1 MNPTQILLK
10 NPKLAKQ
17 ILSEL
22 ASRATGYNLSDPLF
36 VKQDAFINSKASLV
50 AGFCTRRAGKS
61 YGAGLKLYQTALKY
75 AGTTSVYI
83 SLTRDSAKRIMLKDV
98 MKVINRKY
106 DIGAVFNHTELSI
119 TLPNGSIIYLLGMD
133 SDKREMDKV
142 LGQKFKLAIID
153 EAGSFRQDLREI
165 VYSKLK
171 PACADLRGQIYL
183 IGTPQNF
190 TKGLFY
196 DVVWT
201 QTEPGWE
208 VHKWS
213 AFDNLYMADVWQ
225 REIDEMVSVNPRV
238 VETPWFKQNYLGQY
252 VVDTEAL
259 CYRYRPDVNLVKSS
273 TVSKFDFYVLG
284 IDLGYED
291 ATAFSLLG
299 YNDKGGKLY
308 VVHTSKEKH
317 LTLTQVASRI
327 NWYQDRYAP
336 YKMIVDNAAKQAVE
350 EIKQRFTLPL
360 VAADKA
366 GKADFIEI
374 MNNDFVA
381 GNILISDACSD
392 LTVEYENLIWD
403 DNSAK
408 KQEHPNCDNHLC
420 FVAGTMVQTPSGEK
434 RIEQLQVGDLVET
447 RKGPRR
453 IQNSMR
459 RKAYVLTITLTN
471 GQSLTCTPDHPFWSN
486 GRWIQAQYL
495 TPQDQLLSWSE
506 VQDQRELYLRII
518 NIIDQLIKNTSM
530 QDVENPLKYYTEN
543 YGKNTTEKFKKGTI
557 YTTRIIT
564 HLITG
569 FLTLNAYRQ
578 EIINSSTL
586 WKKVRGVSLKK
597 TLEGLKGLGL
607 SQKSGINQMRVGN
620 GTGNTPKTVYHS
632 LRLSVLG
639 VVQSIQNL
647 IWQKTNRVVV
657 QTNVLQQKEE
667 RAELTTLISN
677 AIGAKEPLKQINM
690 RSESV
695 AVISAPVF
703 LENPEYVYNITVDD
717 EHEYFAGG
725 ILTGNCDATLYAYRY
740 CYQYIKG
747 VAKVVKKSDVEKVLA
762 WEENIFNKKEETT
775 QWWEKV

>member
-1 MNPTQILLK
+1 MNPTQILLQ

-22 ASRATGYNLSDPLF
+22 ASRAIGYNLSDPNF
-36 VKQDAFINSKASLV
+36 AKQDAFINSKASLV

-61 YGAGLKLYQTALKY
+61 YGAGLKLYQTALKH

-83 SLTRDSAKRIMLKDV
+83 SLTRDSAKRIMLKNV

-106 DIGAVFNHTELSI
+106 DIGAIFNHTELSI

-196 DVVWT
+196 DVVWA
-201 QTEPGWE
+201 QTELGWE

-225 REIDEMVSVNPRV
+225 REIDEMTAANPRV

-381 GNILISDACSD
+381 GNILVSDACSD

-408 KQEHPNCDNHLC
+408 KQEHPNCDNHL
-420 FVAGTMVQTPSGEK
+420 A
-434 RIEQLQVGDLVET
+434 
-447 RKGPRR
+447 
-453 IQNSMR
+453 
-459 RKAYVLTITLTN
+459 
-471 GQSLTCTPDHPFWSN
+471 
-486 GRWIQAQYL
+486 
-495 TPQDQLLSWSE
+495 
-506 VQDQRELYLRII
+506 
-518 NIIDQLIKNTSM
+518 
-530 QDVENPLKYYTEN
+530 
-543 YGKNTTEKFKKGTI
+543 
-557 YTTRIIT
+557 
-564 HLITG
+564 
-569 FLTLNAYRQ
+569 
-578 EIINSSTL
+578 
-586 WKKVRGVSLKK
+586 
-597 TLEGLKGLGL
+597 
-607 SQKSGINQMRVGN
+607 
-620 GTGNTPKTVYHS
+620 
-632 LRLSVLG
+632 
-639 VVQSIQNL
+639 
-647 IWQKTNRVVV
+647 
-657 QTNVLQQKEE
+657 
-667 RAELTTLISN
+667 
-677 AIGAKEPLKQINM
+677 
-690 RSESV
+690 
-695 AVISAPVF
+695 
-703 LENPEYVYNITVDD
+703 
-717 EHEYFAGG
+717 
-725 ILTGNCDATLYAYRY
+725 DATLYAYRY